1 MNNQPVNPIRLKG
14 KPYDFPRPEVMG
26 ILNVTPDSFF
36 AESRKQT
43 EYEIAQRSNE
53 IIAEGATMIDI
64 GACSTR
70 PGSSPVSEEEEMNR
84 LRNSLKI
91 VRLEQPEAIL
101 SIDTFR
107 PKVAQ
112 MCVEEFGADIINDIS
127 EGDREMYEMVGK
139 LQVPYIL
146 MSTGATTE
154 EVSSFFSNKI
164 IDLEEAGCNDIILDP
179 GYGFGKD
186 VQQNYDI
193 MAQQESFLHF
203 NRPLLVGI
211 SRKRLIWQL
220 LNITPEEALNGTTAV
235 NVLALLH
242 GANIL
247 RVHDVRQ
254 AVETIKIVEA
264 CS

>member
-1 MNNQPVNPIRLKG
+1 
-14 KPYDFPRPEVMG
+14 
-26 ILNVTPDSFF
+26 
-36 AESRKQT
+36 
-43 EYEIAQRSNE
+43 
-53 IIAEGATMIDI
+53 
-64 GACSTR
+64 
-70 PGSSPVSEEEEMNR
+70 
-84 LRNSLKI
+84 
-91 VRLEQPEAIL
+91 
-101 SIDTFR
+101 
-107 PKVAQ
+107 
-112 MCVEEFGADIINDIS
+112 MCIEEFGADIINDIS
-127 EGDREMYEMVGK
+127 EGDREMYEIVGK

-164 IDLEEAGCNDIILDP
+164 IELKEAGCNDIILDP